1 MLFKIFEKT
10 RNYGSSICDF
20 FSKAVDQG
28 FSNFKNIKKM
38 KINDSLKIQI
48 TAQYW

>member
-20 FSKAVDQG
+20 FSKAIDQG
-28 FSNFKNIKKM
+28 FSNFKKKIKM
-38 KINDSLKIQI
+38 KINDSLKLEMI
-48 TAQYW
+48 TQYE